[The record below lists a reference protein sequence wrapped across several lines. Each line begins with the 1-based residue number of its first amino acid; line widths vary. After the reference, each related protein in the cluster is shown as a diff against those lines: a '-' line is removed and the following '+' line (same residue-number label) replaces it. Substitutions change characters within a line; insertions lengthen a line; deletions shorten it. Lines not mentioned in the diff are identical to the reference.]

1 MKIKDQIPWKS
12 FASKNGFVKQEELYK
27 FLGLSADQMSKYHPG
42 DVTFSAACIGF
53 RAFLEDHGNCAEE
66 LGLCEYY
73 EIETIRAQ
81 EMGAIMIAECEYLF
95 LLLGEQAE
103 RGISTYE
110 TERCLSHRKEDL
122 KLLSDC
128 PKGVVG
134 RLDWGMVLAAADAK
148 FDTLR
153 QLEKTEKYVECDD
166 GPHSVEPLCTDL
178 NMRIFLILPRKDTE
192 KKEIRMRWTG
202 KEIVAIHM
210 DSLPSSILKF
220 LPSHEGEEKGSEKNE
235 KK

>member
-12 FASKNGFVKQEELYK
+12 LAMKKGFKKQEELYT

-53 RAFLEDHGNCAEE
+53 RTFLNDHGYRAEE
-66 LGLCEYY
+66 FGLREYH
-73 EIETIRAQ
+73 EVETISAQ

-95 LLLGEQAE
+95 QLLGEQAE

-122 KLLSDC
+122 KLLSDN

-134 RLDWGMVLAAADAK
+134 ELDSGMVLATADAK

-153 QLEKTEKYVECDD
+153 QLEKTERYVECDD

-178 NMRIFLILPRKDTE
+178 NMRIFLILPRKEKE

-202 KEIVAIHM
+202 KEIVAIHR

-220 LPSHEGEEKGSEKNE
+220 LPSPEGEVKGS
-235 KK
+235 

>member
-66 LGLCEYY
+66 LGLCEYH
-73 EIETIRAQ
+73 EVETTSAQ
-81 EMGAIMIAECEYLF
+81 EMGAIMITEYEYL
-95 LLLGEQAE
+95 LQLIGEQTE
-103 RGISTYE
+103 RGLFTYDSE
-110 TERCLSHRKEDL
+110 KRLSHRKEDL
-122 KLLSDC
+122 KLLSDY

-134 RLDWGMVLAAADAK
+134 QLDGGMVLATSDAK
-148 FDTLR
+148 FNTLI
-153 QLEKTEKYVECDD
+153 QLEKTEKYVLCDD

-178 NMRIFLILPRKDTE
+178 NMRIFLILPQKVPLAKGLVGCWIPKYNWPSLTWPAHTHVITDE
-192 KKEIRMRWTG
+192 DSPEEENGSDKK
-202 KEIVAIHM
+202 
-210 DSLPSSILKF
+210 
-220 LPSHEGEEKGSEKNE
+220 
-235 KK
+235 